1 MPTEPLD
8 ADARARLVDR
18 FGASVE
24 PWCDALPGLVD
35 TLARRWGLTVR
46 EARPGNTGRT
56 LLCDGADGPRVLK
69 LCPDP
74 VIARTEAAALRA
86 WAGLPRVVQLLDTD
100 LGAGALLLEGLVPGT
115 TLTGA
120 DIPWGQVRDLLAQVH
135 SVTPEPSVT
144 PGPSVTPERN
154 VTAPADSPF
163 PAQLRRVHAMFDLAE
178 RRLRASGA
186 LHHLPLDVLRTG
198 RTRAEQLA
206 TTGPVTLVHGDLHPG
221 NVLDAGP
228 VRGIVAIDPRPCLGD
243 PALDAVDWAFL
254 PMSAGGSLEDGLA
267 LLPDPARTRA
277 WCVALA
283 PLVAMGPLRRTG
295 RTRFTNAVLTL
306 ARS

>member
-1 MPTEPLD
+1 MDEAPSAGPGGAVLTEPLD
-8 ADARARLVDR
+8 PAARARLVDR
-18 FGASVE
+18 FGTSVE

-35 TLARRWGLTVR
+35 RLAPRWSLTVR

-56 LLCDGADGPRVLK
+56 LLCDSPDGPRVLK

-74 VIARTEAAALRA
+74 AIARAEATALQA

-100 LGAGALLLEGLVPGT
+100 LTEGAILLEGLVPGT
-115 TLTGA
+115 TLTES
-120 DIPWGQVRDLLAQVH
+120 DVPWDQVRDLLTQIH
-135 SVTPEPSVT
+135 SV
-144 PGPSVTPERN
+144 
-154 VTAPADSPF
+154 PADGPF
-163 PAQLRRVHAMFDLAE
+163 PTQLDRVHTMFDLAE
-178 RRLRASGA
+178 RRLRGSGA

-198 RTRAEQLA
+198 RTRAESLA

-228 VRGIVAIDPRPCLGD
+228 ARGIVAIDPRPCLGD
-243 PALDAVDWAFL
+243 PAFDAVDWAFL
-254 PMSAGGSLEDGLA
+254 PLASGGTFGDGLA
-267 LLPDPARTRA
+267 QLPDPARTRA

-295 RTRFTNAVLTL
+295 RTRFTDAVLAL
-306 ARS
+306 AR